1 MSDDIRSYK
10 DMPQDRITMAC
21 FTYMVRV
28 TELGDFN
35 SFFFGII
42 NGSNELSLRMTE
54 ESKKTF
60 RNAAVKYKAMTSD
73 MSPGRQLINEVLLTR
88 SVESFNLY
96 LLQLLRLIFSVRTD
110 LVIEEEKLNDEATK
124 ADFTS
129 PDEYFLHLAER
140 KLMQLSYKP
149 LSALRQYVLAS
160 TELDLF
166 ETDAIFE
173 TVILAPSYAI

>member
-1 MSDDIRSYK
+1 MSDEIRSYK

-60 RNAAVKYKAMTSD
+60 RNAVRDNNAACADRARKAGS
-73 MSPGRQLINEVLLTR
+73 
-88 SVESFNLY
+88 
-96 LLQLLRLIFSVRTD
+96 
-110 LVIEEEKLNDEATK
+110 
-124 ADFTS
+124 
-129 PDEYFLHLAER
+129 
-140 KLMQLSYKP
+140 
-149 LSALRQYVLAS
+149 
-160 TELDLF
+160 
-166 ETDAIFE
+166 
-173 TVILAPSYAI
+173 